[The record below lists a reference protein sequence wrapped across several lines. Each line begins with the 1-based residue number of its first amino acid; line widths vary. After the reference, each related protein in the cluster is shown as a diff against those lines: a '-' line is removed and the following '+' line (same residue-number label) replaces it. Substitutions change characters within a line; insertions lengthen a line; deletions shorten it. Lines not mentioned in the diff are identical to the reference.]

1 MKLNIKENARINTLN
16 DEFVEIGYLNE
27 QNVDEAKKIYFSDK
41 TPMVYI
47 VNSSDIFMRILP
59 EDFKVFRNV
68 KRVTCDIAYTTR
80 RRTIQY
86 SKTSSVEVE
95 RNFVSR
101 LYIRLDDPVYYL
113 VADYL
118 ASKLLKNEKEKET
131 VL

>member
-47 VNSSDIFMRILP
+47 VNSSDAATRIMP
-59 EDFKVFRNV
+59 EDFKVFNNI
-68 KRVTCDIAYTTR
+68 KRTTCNIAYTTR
-80 RRTIQY
+80 RKTVQY

-101 LYIRLDDPVYYL
+101 LFILLDDHIYYL

-118 ASKLLKNEKEKET
+118 ASKLLKYEKEKET
-131 VL
+131 AL